1 LANRLALFVFRRGE
15 EKVLRVM
22 ADAEK
27 LKGISGTAH
36 RHAPRRQVIDAS
48 RHVVSDR
55 AAAARIDRC

>member
-1 LANRLALFVFRRGE
+1 LANRLALFVFRCDE

-22 ADAEK
+22 PDAEE
-27 LKGISGTAH
+27 LEGISGTAH
-36 RHAPRRQVIDAS
+36 RNAPRRQVIGAS